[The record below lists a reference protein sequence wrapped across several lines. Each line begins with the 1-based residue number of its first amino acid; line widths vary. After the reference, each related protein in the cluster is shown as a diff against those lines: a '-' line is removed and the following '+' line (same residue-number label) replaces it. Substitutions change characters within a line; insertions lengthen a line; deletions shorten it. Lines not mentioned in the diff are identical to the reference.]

1 MRTVNIGFN
10 VETSKAVQNL
20 KDFEKRLV
28 DINKILEKKQV
39 LQIDTSGIDKAI
51 DNVVAKSKKTKDIEI
66 ISDKSINSKIMKLDE
81 LNKEIS
87 KMQVILNKPNNLD
100 VKNVT
105 VLASKLYDLTKRIES
120 FRDIASDKD
129 LMKGLNSKDV
139 SNLNVEMKDL
149 SSQTNKIKNTMSSLT
164 DNSLMFVKYLENTNS
179 KAYILETTLKDIKK
193 QSVISGRL
201 DVKSNTD
208 LVIKDFDILKSKISS
223 AFNTKDAFD
232 LTNVDNHI
240 AKINRQVLQLKKDLS
255 IPIKTIAIT
264 EPKIGSTYT
273 AQERPKIKGI
283 SSPIKNLRVMS
294 LEIKDM
300 VSNMND
306 KGFYEISKD
315 ADILNS
321 KVLDLVSSFKK
332 IKSESEIPELT
343 HQFNILK
350 NQLKDISKI
359 QSESDMKSVKSI
371 LKPQKEGVLYGAIER
386 PKVSGVENILK
397 SAQIMKLETNS
408 QASVFKKAGL
418 KNISDD
424 AINLSKSFDD
434 IILKLHNV
442 KSKSELPSLLL
453 EFKELK
459 RELKTLSSIEIDNIL
474 NPKKISMTGQ
484 VEKLEILR
492 LKLLETGEGT
502 EELYGKIELLKKSL
516 SSVDDKSD
524 IPKLKLQF
532 ENLNNE
538 IKNTLNKKIENIN
551 MNSSIS
557 QLEVLQAQL
566 KRLAS
571 TDPSVR
577 LKGGLKDVSEET
589 VKLIAD
595 TEKLRQAMA
604 SVDDKSDIPDLKA
617 QLIDVRQEF
626 NKLNNAKVE
635 INPSVNKNA
644 LVDMI
649 SLTTIFYT
657 LKSQLSVFMELE
669 DATYDLGVV
678 AQKSD
683 AQIQTMR
690 QTMIDMGQD
699 VPVKIVEITK
709 AMNETMRT
717 GKSYSEAM
725 NLVSEAS
732 KLAVASNEDLADSML
747 IVNKIFTALK
757 INANDQQ
764 DVADAMQNLHATATF
779 TATDLAGLGQSA
791 KQWVGAVGVLSET
804 TNKTGE
810 ELDDYRLKLME
821 TGNAFSGIL
830 SNMGR
835 ASEQSGEQTLCPFVT
850 RVA

>member
-1 MRTVNIGFN
+1 MRIVNIGFN
-10 VETSKAVQNL
+10 VETSKAVKGL
-20 KDFEKRLV
+20 KGFEDKLISIEAII
-28 DINKILEKKQV
+28 DKINKTGIEPLTPSDNGAKFGQSIKPLLKTIGNTNEEIKRMKSY
-39 LQIDTSGIDKAI
+39 LNEATNLDTKSITNFTGMLDKL
-51 DNVVAKSKKTKDIEI
+51 NGKSK
-66 ISDKSINSKIMKLDE
+66 E
-81 LNKEIS
+81 LENILGNKELLKGLNPKEIS
-87 KMQVILNKPNNLD
+87 KILVD
-100 VKNVT
+100 
-105 VLASKLYDLTKRIES
+105 
-120 FRDIASDKD
+120 
-129 LMKGLNSKDV
+129 
-139 SNLNVEMKDL
+139 MKDL
-149 SSQTNKIKNTMSSLT
+149 TSETNKIKSAIRGFT
-164 DNSLMFVKYLENTNS
+164 DGTVES
-179 KAYILETTLKDIKK
+179 IKK
-193 QSVISGRL
+193 LESMSRQVNLIEDSVKNIKKSAIL
-201 DVKSNTD
+201 DG
-208 LVIKDFDILKSKISS
+208 
-223 AFNTKDAFD
+223 
-232 LTNVDNHI
+232 
-240 AKINRQVLQLKKDLS
+240 KINIESNADTVLKEVEQ
-255 IPIKTIAIT
+255 I
-264 EPKIGSTYT
+264 
-273 AQERPKIKGI
+273 R
-283 SSPIKNLRVMS
+283 
-294 LEIKDM
+294 
-300 VSNMND
+300 
-306 KGFYEISKD
+306 
-315 ADILNS
+315 NS
-321 KVLDLVSSFKK
+321 
-332 IKSESEIPELT
+332 
-343 HQFNILK
+343 
-350 NQLKDISKI
+350 
-359 QSESDMKSVKSI
+359 
-371 LKPQKEGVLYGAIER
+371 
-386 PKVSGVENILK
+386 LK
-397 SAQIMKLETNS
+397 SAYSTGDYKSIDLLNNS
-408 QASVFKKAGL
+408 ISEL
-418 KNISDD
+418 INKN
-424 AINLSKSFDD
+424 K
-434 IILKLHNV
+434 ILKKEFGKLPKVENV
-442 KSKSELPSLLL
+442 
-453 EFKELK
+453 
-459 RELKTLSSIEIDNIL
+459 
-474 NPKKISMTGQ
+474 
-484 VEKLEILR
+484 
-492 LKLLETGEGT
+492 
-502 EELYGKIELLKKSL
+502 
-516 SSVDDKSD
+516 
-524 IPKLKLQF
+524 
-532 ENLNNE
+532 
-538 IKNTLNKKIENIN
+538 N

-557 QLEVLQAQL
+557 QLDVLLAQL

-595 TEKLRQAMA
+595 AEKLRQAMA

-635 INPSVNKNA
+635 INPSINKNA

-732 KLAVASNEDLADSML
+732 KLAVASNEDLANSML

-757 INANDQQ
+757 INANDEM
-764 DVADAMQNLHATATF
+764 DVKKAMQNLHATATF
-779 TATDLAGLGQSA
+779 TATDLAGLGESA